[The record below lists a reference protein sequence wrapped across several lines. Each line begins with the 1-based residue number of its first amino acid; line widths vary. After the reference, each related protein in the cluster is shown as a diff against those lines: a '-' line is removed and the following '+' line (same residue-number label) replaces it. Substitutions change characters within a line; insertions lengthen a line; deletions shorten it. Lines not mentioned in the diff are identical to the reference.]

1 MKFID
6 NTLRDYKSVEKPI
19 LNLILANFFIQLI
32 NASLFVLINYYF
44 TKNGYQDFEIA
55 SLVEKRFLAVMLLAF
70 PLGLFIKGRELK
82 PFFYIAA
89 LGLPS
94 SSLFLIYAVE
104 NQSLLLIQTALF
116 LIGSFFIF
124 MQATELPFIIL
135 NAKKET
141 HSISIA
147 MHFQTWVAATI
158 LVGMFYFLTNKFGL
172 PIDEKT
178 AIIIFSVLG
187 YFSLY
192 FLNKIKIKE
201 VVSEKFPLNKLL
213 VSYDWDLIFNA
224 ILPTLFIA
232 IGAGFTIPFISLFFE
247 NVHGIDSQYFSLTA
261 SLTFILVFFGM
272 AIMPAIKQKYGY
284 KVSIL
289 LVQSLSIIC
298 LLAMA
303 STELFANLPYAA
315 GVAIFFYV
323 LRQPLMNIAGPMTS
337 ELTLYYV
344 GKKNQELIS
353 ALNASIWSGSWFFSS
368 RIFAVLR
375 EREYAYY
382 SIFIITA
389 ILYAIGVLWYN
400 YLINQYYKKEKK
412 ELNLQK

>member
-1 MKFID
+1 MEFLKS
-6 NTLRDYKSVEKPI
+6 TLNNYKSIEKPI

-44 TKNGYQDFEIA
+44 TENGFKDFEIA

-70 PLGLFIKGRELK
+70 PLGLFIKGRRLK
-82 PFFYIAA
+82 PFFYVAA
-89 LGLPS
+89 LGLPTA
-94 SSLFLIYAVE
+94 SLFLIYAVE
-104 NQSLLLIQTALF
+104 HQNLFFIHAALF
-116 LIGSFFIF
+116 LIGCFFIF
-124 MQATELPFIIL
+124 MQATALPFIIL

-141 HSISIA
+141 HSTSIA

-158 LVGMFYFLTNKFGL
+158 IVGMFYFLTNKFGL

-187 YFSLY
+187 YFSIF
-192 FLNKIKIKE
+192 FLNKIKLTE
-201 VVSEKFPLNKLL
+201 VISEKYPLNKLL
-213 VSYDWDLIFNA
+213 SSYDWRLIFNA

-232 IGAGFTIPFISLFFE
+232 IGAGFTIPFINLFFE
-247 NVHGIDSQYFSLTA
+247 NVHGVNSQDFSLTA

-272 AIMPAIKQKYGY
+272 GIMPQIKEKYGY

-289 LVQSLSIIC
+289 LVQTLSIIC
-298 LLAMA
+298 LLVMA
-303 STELFANLPYAA
+303 STELFAHLPYAA
-315 GVAIFFYV
+315 GVAILFYV

-375 EREYAYY
+375 EKEFPYFN
-382 SIFIITA
+382 IFMITA
-389 ILYAIGVLWYN
+389 VMYFIGVIWYN
-400 YLINQYYKKEKK
+400 YLINQYYKKEAIENPK
-412 ELNLQK
+412 N

>member
-1 MKFID
+1 MKFVT
-6 NTLRDYKSVEKPI
+6 NTLQNYKLVERPI

-32 NASLFVLINYYF
+32 NASLFVLVNYYF
-44 TKNGYQDFEIA
+44 TKNGYKDFEIA
-55 SLVEKRFLAVMLLAF
+55 SMVEKRFLAVMLLAF
-70 PLGLFIKGRELK
+70 PLGLFIKGRKLK
-82 PFFYIAA
+82 PFFYLAA
-89 LGLPS
+89 LGLPT

-104 NQSLLLIQTALF
+104 SQSIALIQTALF
-116 LIGSFFIF
+116 SIGSFFIF

-158 LVGMFYFLTNKFGL
+158 IVGLFYFLTNKFGL

-178 AIIIFSVLG
+178 AIIIFSILG
-187 YFSLY
+187 YFSIY

-224 ILPTLFIA
+224 VLPTLFIA
-232 IGAGFTIPFISLFFE
+232 IGAGFTIPFINLFFE
-247 NVHGIDSQYFSLTA
+247 SVHGIDSKDFSLTA
-261 SLTFILVFFGM
+261 SLTFILVFIGM
-272 AIMPAIKQKYGY
+272 GLMPAIKEKYGY
-284 KVSIL
+284 KISIL
-289 LVQSLSIIC
+289 LVQSLSIVC
-298 LLAMA
+298 LLVMA
-303 STELFANLPYAA
+303 STEIYAQLPYAA
-315 GVAIFFYV
+315 GIAIFFYV

-344 GKKNQELIS
+344 GQKNQELIS

-368 RIFAVLR
+368 RIFAILR
-375 EREYAYY
+375 EKDYAYY
-382 SIFIITA
+382 NIFIITA
-389 ILYAIGVLWYN
+389 ILYLIGVLWYN
-400 YLINQYYKKEKK
+400 YLINQYNKKVKLESKT
-412 ELNLQK
+412 

>member
-1 MKFID
+1 LKFIL
-6 NTLRDYKSVEKPI
+6 NSLQNYKLVERPI

-32 NASLFVLINYYF
+32 NASLFVLMNYFF
-44 TKNGYQDFEIA
+44 TKNGFKDFEIA
-55 SLVEKRFLAVMLLAF
+55 SMVEKRFLAVMLLAF
-70 PLGLFIKGRELK
+70 PLGLYIKGRKLK
-82 PFFYIAA
+82 PFFYLAA
-89 LGLPS
+89 IGLPT

-104 NQSLLLIQTALF
+104 SQNVILIQTALF
-116 LIGSFFIF
+116 LFGCFFIF

-141 HSISIA
+141 HSIAIA

-158 LVGMFYFLTNKFGL
+158 IVGLFYFLTNKFGL

-178 AIIIFSVLG
+178 AIIIFSFMG

-192 FLNKIKIKE
+192 FLNKIKIEE
-201 VVSEKFPLNKLL
+201 VVSEKFPLKKLL
-213 VSYDWDLIFNA
+213 VSYDWNLIFNA
-224 ILPTLFIA
+224 VLPTLFIA
-232 IGAGFTIPFISLFFE
+232 IGAGFTIPFINLFFE
-247 NVHGIDSQYFSLTA
+247 SVHGIDSKDFSLTA
-261 SLTFILVFFGM
+261 SLTFILVFIGM
-272 AIMPAIKQKYGY
+272 GVMPYIKEKYGY
-284 KVSIL
+284 KISIL
-289 LVQSLSIIC
+289 LVQSLSIVC

-303 STELFANLPYAA
+303 STELYAQLPFAA
-315 GVAIFFYV
+315 GIAIFFYV

-375 EREYAYY
+375 EKEYAYY
-382 SIFIITA
+382 NIFIITA
-389 ILYAIGVLWYN
+389 VLYFIGVLWYN
-400 YLINQYYKKEKK
+400 FLINQYNKKVKLESKT
-412 ELNLQK
+412 